1 MRTLRTEN
9 IPGSFPADRGES
21 GRVGCTPF
29 PRPHSLLPPFTDLS
43 KAITL
48 SRSKMGVG
56 MKGAIV
62 FSLWLVTE
70 VVTSTDTDKLRCSK
84 LRRVAD
90 EFCSTT
96 GVDSQTCSRVKELYQ
111 SRCVA
116 VASSQISSA
125 TDGRSLQM
133 SKELESCR
141 ADVRRLHSLGTEI
154 GSLGSSRHVRERRSG
169 HVSLHVVCR
178 WACRGCL
185 SHSSGV
191 LNSALECLERAS
203 LIASTCC
210 ACFIFLLLMSFPHF
224 DAGY

>member
-1 MRTLRTEN
+1 
-9 IPGSFPADRGES
+9 
-21 GRVGCTPF
+21 
-29 PRPHSLLPPFTDLS
+29 
-43 KAITL
+43 
-48 SRSKMGVG
+48 MGVG

-141 ADVRRLHSLGTEI
+141 ADVRRLHRLGTEI
-154 GSLGSSRHVRERRSG
+154 GSLGSEIANDDPDHESAPSTAS
-169 HVSLHVVCR
+169 SLPGLDR
-178 WACRGCL
+178 LFAPR
-185 SHSSGV
+185 
-191 LNSALECLERAS
+191 
-203 LIASTCC
+203 T
-210 ACFIFLLLMSFPHF
+210 
-224 DAGY
+224 